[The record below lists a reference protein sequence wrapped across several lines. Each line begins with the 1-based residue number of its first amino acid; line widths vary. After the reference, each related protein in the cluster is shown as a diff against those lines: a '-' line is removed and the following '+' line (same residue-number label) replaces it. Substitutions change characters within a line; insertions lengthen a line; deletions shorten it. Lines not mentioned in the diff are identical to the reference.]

1 MAKQEEKDEYWFCE
15 IGPVKRSEMQFGAD
29 GPLRQKVKDTF
40 ESMFNRDAFTC
51 ASGWGL
57 TYDTKRTLSRIRL
70 LNITDPSG
78 VKLKMI
84 KEILDTEFLEF
95 PNLEK

>member
-1 MAKQEEKDEYWFCE
+1 MSEEEKDEYWFCE
-15 IGPVKRSEMQFGAD
+15 IGPAKRSEMQFGAD
-29 GPLRQKVKDTF
+29 FPLRQRVKETF
-40 ESMFNRDAFTC
+40 EAMFGRDADSC

-57 TYDTKRTLSRIRL
+57 TYDTKLTISRIRL

-84 KEILDTEFLEF
+84 NEILDAEFLEF
-95 PNLEK
+95 TNLKE

>member
-1 MAKQEEKDEYWFCE
+1 MTEKEKNEYWFCE
-15 IGPVKRSEMQFGAD
+15 IGPVKRSELPHGGDF
-29 GPLRQKVKDTF
+29 PLRQKVNETF
-40 ESMFNRDAFTC
+40 EAMFDRDADTC

-57 TYDTKRTLSRIRL
+57 TYDTKLTLSRIRL